1 MRQCFGRGALR
12 RGRGDRPSAVIA
24 RGRGRMSYAEW
35 GKSVLLRLLPSP
47 SPSSSSSSL
56 SERMRQRFVPGHF
69 FRFADNKPSRFAS
82 SLPSFPPSLFPLL
95 SMERRSPPPPTP
107 RCEWRYGNTGDVKI
121 GPLFIA
127 SSLLINCIVSGNIFN
142 RHDVDRWKP
151 TSCSAKREAICMKN
165 QRISPLPFP
174 PECV

>member
-1 MRQCFGRGALR
+1 MVAARCGEGEATDRARSSHAGAGVCHTQSGENLC
-12 RGRGDRPSAVIA
+12 SFAA
-24 RGRGRMSYAEW
+24 AAAAS
-35 GKSVLLRLLPSP
+35 SP
-47 SPSSSSSSL
+47 SSSSSL

-107 RCEWRYGNTGDVKI
+107 RCEWRDGNTGDVKI

-127 SSLLINCIVSGNIFN
+127 SSLLINCIVSGIIFN

-165 QRISPLPFP
+165 HRISPLPFP